1 MVRREGGES
10 SGTAE
15 GVSGLRAAGG
25 ETGRVADRR
34 VVTDGGEV
42 ETLSEV
48 ADDGDEGD
56 GRATSGGNRVREGAV
71 DGDKTDDPATEG
83 PTGGD
88 QRPESGSVGGSN
100 GAETADGD
108 DDTGGGTGGKQSI
121 QEMLH
126 SDGSASVFVDRDL
139 VEPDTII
146 DEERIVGRD
155 QQLESVVSYLRPALE
170 GNRPPNML
178 LYGPAG
184 TGKSLIVGAVTE
196 QIVDLCES
204 QGERFGVVDINC
216 QPINTLD
223 QAVYELVQ
231 TVAADIGVDPGVPE
245 TGVSTRRKYRR
256 LYELV
261 DEHYD
266 SVIFVLDEIDLLV
279 GRRDQEEPAY
289 SKLLYQLSRAS
300 DTNEISGGVSV
311 AALTNDP
318 KFMEDLDGR
327 TESSFNP
334 RDIHFPDYD
343 ANQLREIL
351 HNRRDAFRED
361 ALTDDVIPLVAAF
374 AAQSHG
380 DARKAIDLFRG
391 AGDLADER
399 GDDRVTE
406 DHVRDSQDEVDKDR
420 SLKLVEG
427 LTMQKKISLFAAAA
441 VAHYSRRQS
450 ADVPS
455 PVGFRLYQWVTDRLD
470 ADQMTRETFVKYVK
484 ELSTYGLISTSRESR
499 GRGGGMY
506 MQFSFTGD
514 PGEMLRRV
522 ATDTGL
528 EESEEDEEL
537 LRTVVDAQLDQFEQE

>member
-1 MVRREGGES
+1 MVGGEDETR
-10 SGTAE
+10 SG
-15 GVSGLRAAGG
+15 G
-25 ETGRVADRR
+25 
-34 VVTDGGEV
+34 
-42 ETLSEV
+42 
-48 ADDGDEGD
+48 DDGDEEVSVPSGREAGEEVVASPGSGSGELDGD
-56 GRATSGGNRVREGAV
+56 GPVSGQNQTTNEVSSEEVSSEELSSGEVRE
-71 DGDKTDDPATEG
+71 DGEVEDGGESTDGVATGTNSEN
-83 PTGGD
+83 
-88 QRPESGSVGGSN
+88 GSQ
-100 GAETADGD
+100 
-108 DDTGGGTGGKQSI
+108 QSI

-126 SDGSASVFVDRDL
+126 ADETASVFADRDL

-146 DEERIVGRD
+146 NEERIVGRD
-155 QQLESVVSYLRPALE
+155 DQLESVVSFLRPALQ

-196 QIVDLCES
+196 QIVELCES
-204 QGERFGVVDINC
+204 RGEQFGVVEINC

-223 QAVYELVQ
+223 QAVYELVK
-231 TVAADIGVDPGVPE
+231 TVADDVGVDPGVPE

-256 LYELV
+256 LYDLV

-266 SVIFVLDEIDLLV
+266 SVIFVVDEIDLLV
-279 GRRDQEEPAY
+279 GRQDQEEPAY

-300 DTNEISGGVSV
+300 NTNEIGGGVSV

-351 HNRRDAFRED
+351 RNRRDAFRDD
-361 ALTDDVIPLVAAF
+361 ALSGDVIPLVAAF

-399 GDDRVTE
+399 VDDCVTE
-406 DHVRDSQDEVDKDR
+406 EHVRDSQDEVDKDR
-420 SLKLVEG
+420 SLKLIEG
-427 LTMQKKISLFAAAA
+427 LTTQKKISLFATAA
-441 VAHYSRRQS
+441 VAHYSS
-450 ADVPS
+450 ETMTDVPS
-455 PVGFRLYQWVTDRLD
+455 PVGFQVYQWLTDQLD

-484 ELSTYGLISTSRESR
+484 ELSTYGLISTTRESR

-506 MQFSFTGD
+506 MVFSFTGD
-514 PGEMLRRV
+514 PEGMLERV
-522 ATDTGL
+522 VEDTRL
-528 EESEEDEEL
+528 EDLRGDEDL
-537 LRTVVDAQLDQFEQE
+537 LASVVDAQLEQFEEK